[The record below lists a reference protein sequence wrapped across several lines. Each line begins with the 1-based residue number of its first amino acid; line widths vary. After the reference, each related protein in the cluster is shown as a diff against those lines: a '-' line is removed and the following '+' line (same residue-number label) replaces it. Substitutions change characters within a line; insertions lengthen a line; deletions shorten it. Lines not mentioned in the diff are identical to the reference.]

1 MLLNLNLIMSEEIEI
16 EKKKILEI
24 ISSIIEKDLEDFSK
38 TSKDYLPEWDSLNH
52 AQIIFSIEDE
62 FDIEFTEQQ
71 MIDIC
76 SADDILEIISHEK

>member
-1 MLLNLNLIMSEEIEI
+1 MDKEIEI
-16 EKKKILEI
+16 KKKLIMEI

-52 AQIIFSIEDE
+52 AQIIFSIEDQ
-62 FDIEFTEQQ
+62 FDIELTQQQ

-76 SADDILEIISHEK
+76 SANDILEIISNEK